1 MPLNTLDSVM
11 TEKSLLQY
19 LDLKDELWYECLEAS
34 YGSLRK
40 SWSGNWVGM
49 PRVLDECLKFL
60 NLQENN
66 LSEAGRCMLA
76 AAKSVAI
83 EIEKHVENL
92 SKLAEPKYHN
102 RLHFADALTSM
113 SIQLAILLELKKEAN
128 QDWMVCALLTCISH
142 DLMHP
147 GQVNRVESEIEK
159 LSVNSLQPILTIHA
173 IPNEWQKVIAA
184 AIIRSDFAIVH
195 RNHAS
200 VVGQTFEWNLDWLCV
215 LLNEADVMASAS
227 SKYGPE
233 LGESLAQEW
242 RLIDFP
248 GHNSVASLEGRKNF
262 LKQLTFSSPASMVLG
277 LRERI
282 ADEIQSMA

>member
-11 TEKSLLQY
+11 AEKSLIQY

-40 SWSGNWVGM
+40 SWSDNWLGM

-60 NLQENN
+60 NLQEDK

-76 AAKSVAI
+76 AAETVAF
-83 EIEKHVENL
+83 EIEKHAENL
-92 SKLAEPKYHN
+92 PKIAEPKYHN

-113 SIQLAILLELKKEAN
+113 SLQLAILLQLKKEAN
-128 QDWMVCALLTCISH
+128 WDWIVCALLTCIAH

-147 GQVNRVESEIEK
+147 GQVNRHESEIEK
-159 LSVNSLQPILTIHA
+159 QSVNFLQPILSFHA
-173 IPNEWQKVIAA
+173 VPNEWQKVIEI
-184 AIIRSDFAIVH
+184 AIIRSDFATVH
-195 RNHAS
+195 FNHAN
-200 VVGQTFEWNLDWLCV
+200 VVGQTFDWDLKWLCV

-227 SKYGPE
+227 SKYGLE

-248 GHNSVASLEGRKNF
+248 GHSSVASLEGRKNF
-262 LKQLTFSSPASMVLG
+262 LKHLIFSSPASLVLG

-282 ADEIQSMA
+282 ADEINSMA